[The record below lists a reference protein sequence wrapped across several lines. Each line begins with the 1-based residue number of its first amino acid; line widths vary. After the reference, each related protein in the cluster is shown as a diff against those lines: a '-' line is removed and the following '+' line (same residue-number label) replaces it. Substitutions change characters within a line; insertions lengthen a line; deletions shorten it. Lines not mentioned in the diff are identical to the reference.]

1 MENLFINATIISV
14 IFFLI
19 KFAEMRII
27 LKESRPLKELVKD
40 TLIVYFSIITG
51 IFIFE
56 QVSPA
61 EITTKS
67 TRVFTD
73 PPGF

>member
-1 MENLFINATIISV
+1 MDNLFVNATIISV
-14 IFFLI
+14 IFLLI
-19 KFAEMRII
+19 KFAEMRIL
-27 LKESRPLKELVKD
+27 LKESKPLKELVKD

-56 QVSPA
+56 QVSPQ
-61 EITTKS
+61 EITTHS

-73 PPGF
+73 PPSF

>member
-1 MENLFINATIISV
+1 MDNLFVNATIISV
-14 IFFLI
+14 IFLLI
-19 KFAEMRII
+19 KFAEMRIV
-27 LKESRPLKELVKD
+27 LKESKPLKELVKD

-56 QVSPA
+56 QVSPQ
-61 EITTKS
+61 EITTQS

-73 PPGF
+73 PPSF